1 MRSSS
6 KGVKASQN
14 QGQELYPVIT
24 APVEASPITMV
35 WPQANRLR
43 RCRGGW
49 KATISP
55 PIRPGP
61 PFEIEPGA
69 DFLQSLCRDLGRRI
83 DRRILSGIEVINF
96 FQTADFR
103 RQTGQPVAPNFERL
117 EVCEPGVFGRQC
129 GEAVS
134 AEGERLEV
142 CELDNFGQKRCQA
155 IVANM
160 FIAKEER
167 RSAFIRALLEFLPGR
182 LALGVNTPRTYD
194 VKILNYNKYKKLFA
208 FENKP

>member
-1 MRSSS
+1 M
-6 KGVKASQN
+6 
-14 QGQELYPVIT
+14 
-24 APVEASPITMV
+24 
-35 WPQANRLR
+35 
-43 RCRGGW
+43 
-49 KATISP
+49 
-55 PIRPGP
+55 
-61 PFEIEPGA
+61 
-69 DFLQSLCRDLGRRI
+69 
-83 DRRILSGIEVINF
+83 SGIEVINF

-103 RQTGQPVAPNFERL
+103 RQTGQPVAPNFGRL
-117 EVCEPGVFGRQC
+117 KVCEPGVFGRQC

>member
-1 MRSSS
+1 M
-6 KGVKASQN
+6 
-14 QGQELYPVIT
+14 
-24 APVEASPITMV
+24 
-35 WPQANRLR
+35 
-43 RCRGGW
+43 
-49 KATISP
+49 
-55 PIRPGP
+55 
-61 PFEIEPGA
+61 
-69 DFLQSLCRDLGRRI
+69 
-83 DRRILSGIEVINF
+83 SGIEVINF

-103 RQTGQPVAPNFERL
+103 RQTGQPVAPNF
-117 EVCEPGVFGRQC
+117 
-129 GEAVS
+129 
-134 AEGERLEV
+134 ERLEV